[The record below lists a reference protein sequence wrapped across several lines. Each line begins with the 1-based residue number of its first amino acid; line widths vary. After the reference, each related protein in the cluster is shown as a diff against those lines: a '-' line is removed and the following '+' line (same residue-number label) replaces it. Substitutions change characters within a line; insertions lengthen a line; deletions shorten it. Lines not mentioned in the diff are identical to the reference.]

1 MLNPVCALAF
11 VLAVA
16 LPAVGPSLAAE
27 ESGSPRA
34 KQPGSPNARVIER
47 GRYLAKIAGCNDCH
61 TPGYMQAGNVP
72 EQDWLIGNHLGF
84 RGDWGTT
91 YPGNLRL
98 YMQNISVE
106 QWLKTAKTT
115 QFRPPMPW
123 FNLRDMSERDLRALY
138 HFTRSLGPAGQPA
151 PAFLP
156 PGETPKGPVVL
167 FPEPP
172 K

>member
-1 MLNPVCALAF
+1 
-11 VLAVA
+11 
-16 LPAVGPSLAAE
+16 
-27 ESGSPRA
+27 
-34 KQPGSPNARVIER
+34 
-47 GRYLAKIAGCNDCH
+47 
-61 TPGYMQAGNVP
+61 MQAGSVP
-72 EQDWLIGNHLGF
+72 EKDWLVGNQLGF

-98 YMQNISVE
+98 YMQDISVE

-156 PGETPKGPVVL
+156 PGETPKGPVVQ